1 MTGGETGEEQQDT
14 KRAKAVS
21 AMPVAP
27 PGPRLPVVV
36 RPFGEDLFAAWLHVI
51 SPSKA

>member
-21 AMPVAP
+21 AMPVVWIGVEK
-27 PGPRLPVVV
+27 GPR
-36 RPFGEDLFAAWLHVI
+36 
-51 SPSKA
+51 